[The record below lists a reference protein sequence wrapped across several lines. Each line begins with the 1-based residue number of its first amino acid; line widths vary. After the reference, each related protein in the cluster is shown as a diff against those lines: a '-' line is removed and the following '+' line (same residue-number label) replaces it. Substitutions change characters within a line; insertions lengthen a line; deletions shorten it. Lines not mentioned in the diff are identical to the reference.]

1 MTYHFHLPMVV
12 HIDDDEDL
20 LTLVAY
26 ALESLSVRYLGLSS
40 SRAGLET
47 VRFLKPALVLLD
59 IMMPDLDGWELL
71 QLFKQDPSL
80 GAMKVIVFSAL
91 EGNEPRQQ
99 ALAGG
104 ADGYLTKPF
113 PVDAL
118 CQLVSRVTGIAGTT
132 RPLGELPCAMRPSPA
147 AAAPAPGEDQA
158 IGWRNPLPAQV
169 AAFVDQYCEILVD
182 LEILSY
188 LHDHAGEAP
197 AMAEMVADIQRMPR
211 VLGLRLNRLVVKGMV
226 TREGAGE
233 SARYTLARDA
243 PHVQA
248 WQEFFASCMEPEVRM
263 HAVYRVAKRGERKK
277 AAHG

>member
-1 MTYHFHLPMVV
+1 MTYHFDLPMVV

-20 LTLVAY
+20 LTLVGY
-26 ALESLSVRYLGLSS
+26 ALGSLSVRYLGLSS

-71 QLFKQDPSL
+71 RLFKRDPNL

-104 ADGYLTKPF
+104 ADGYLSKPF

-118 CQLVSRVTGIAGTT
+118 CQLVSRVTGVAGTT
-132 RPLGELPCAMRPSPA
+132 RPLGELPVVMRLYSDGA
-147 AAAPAPGEDQA
+147 ALAPGEDQVA
-158 IGWRNPLPAQV
+158 GPRDPLPAHV

-188 LHDHAGEAP
+188 LHDRTGEP
-197 AMAEMVADIQRMPR
+197 PSMAEMVADMQRMAH
-211 VLGLRLNRLVVKGMV
+211 VLALRLNRLTDKGMV
-226 TREGAGE
+226 ARHGAGE
-233 SARYTLARDA
+233 AARYALAADA
-243 PHVQA
+243 PHRQA
-248 WQEFFASCMEPEVRM
+248 WQDFFASCMQPDIRM
-263 HAVYRVAKRGERKK
+263 YAVYRVAKRGERKK
-277 AAHG
+277 ALRG